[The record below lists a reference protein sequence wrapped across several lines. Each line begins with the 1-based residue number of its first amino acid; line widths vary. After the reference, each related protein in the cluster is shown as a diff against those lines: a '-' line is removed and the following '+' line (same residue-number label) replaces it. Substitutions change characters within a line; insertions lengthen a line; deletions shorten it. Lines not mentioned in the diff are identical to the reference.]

1 MAVARGAVA
10 LVEERRNRGR
20 LMSAAQ
26 IMKEKFGGTVHEQ
39 WVRRS
44 MPKKVVFS
52 KRLVRWYESD
62 VDAFI
67 ESRRA
72 KEL

>member
-1 MAVARGAVA
+1 MTRGAVA

-20 LMSAAQ
+20 LMSSQQ
-26 IMKEKFGGTVHEQ
+26 IADQKFGGTVDEG
-39 WVRRS
+39 WVRRNL
-44 MPKKVVFS
+44 PNKVVFS

-62 VDAFI
+62 VDSFI

-72 KEL
+72 REG